1 MFIISLSYVKPLEDV
16 EAHLEAH
23 VDYLK
28 RFYGSGE
35 FLASGRKVPRTGGV
49 IFAVAESRE
58 RIEEIVRQDPFHE
71 NGVAE
76 FEITEFAPT
85 MTAQELEFI
94 KGK

>member
-1 MFIISLSYVKPLEDV
+1 M
-16 EAHLEAH
+16 
-23 VDYLK
+23 
-28 RFYGSGE
+28 
-35 FLASGRKVPRTGGV
+35 